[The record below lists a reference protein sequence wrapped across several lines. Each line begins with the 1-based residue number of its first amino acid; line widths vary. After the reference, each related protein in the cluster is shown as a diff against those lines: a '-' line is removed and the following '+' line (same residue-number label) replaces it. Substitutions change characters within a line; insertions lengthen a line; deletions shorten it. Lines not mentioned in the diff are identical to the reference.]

1 METTADYFSAILLS
15 IIGIAVFINV
25 KNGTLGPWLSAK
37 FLGVGSASDTAGANG
52 AASAAGSTLAVISQA
67 PAPGPTGHGG
77 LDGSGPS

>member
-1 METTADYFSAILLS
+1 MQTTADYFSAILLS

-37 FLGVGSASDTAGANG
+37 FLGVGSPSSPAAANA
-52 AASAAGSTLAVISQA
+52 AASAAGTGLAIISQA